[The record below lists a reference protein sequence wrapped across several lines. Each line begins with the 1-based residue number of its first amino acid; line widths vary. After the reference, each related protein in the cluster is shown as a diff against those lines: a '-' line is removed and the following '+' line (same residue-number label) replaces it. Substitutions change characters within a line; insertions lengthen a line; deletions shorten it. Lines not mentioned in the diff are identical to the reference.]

1 MAQSYRDCIPLSNH
15 VQLVNKIHTLTAIE
29 PSNEKQPVHEQ
40 VYTALC
46 ESILAGEFVPG
57 VSVTLRGIAE
67 KLGVSPMP
75 VREAIRRL
83 VAEGALDVLS
93 NRRVCIAPM
102 TQLRLQELYHA
113 RLSLEPQ
120 LALSAMENLSKMDIK
135 ELKRIDGELNESLFS
150 GDVDAYIRCNRHFH
164 FGIYERANSPV
175 LCPLVRSLWLQF
187 APLTRIVFGR
197 IGTEVI
203 QDFHAD
209 ALTALTNGD
218 RENFRIAIESDIR
231 EGMDAL
237 TEHLRRE

>member
-1 MAQSYRDCIPLSNH
+1 M
-15 VQLVNKIHTLTAIE
+15 NKIRSLATTE
-29 PSNEKQPVHEQ
+29 SGNEKQPVHEQ
-40 VYTALC
+40 VYSALC
-46 ESILAGEFVPG
+46 DSILAGEFVPG
-57 VSVTLRGIAE
+57 VSITLRGLAE

-83 VAEGALDVLS
+83 VAEGALHVLQ

-102 TQLRLQELYHA
+102 TLTRLQELYHA

-120 LALSAMENLSKMDIK
+120 LALSAMDHLSKKDIRG
-135 ELKRIDGELNESLFS
+135 LQQIDDEINQSLFS
-150 GDVDAYIRCNRHFH
+150 GDVDTYIRCNRHFH

-197 IGTEVI
+197 IGTELI

-209 ALTALTNGD
+209 AIKALNDGD
-218 RENFRIAIESDIR
+218 RENFRRAIVSDIR

-237 TEHLRRE
+237 SEHLQREN

>member
-1 MAQSYRDCIPLSNH
+1 M
-15 VQLVNKIHTLTAIE
+15 NKIRSLATTESAR
-29 PSNEKQPVHEQ
+29 EKQPVHEQ
-40 VYTALC
+40 VYSALC
-46 ESILAGEFVPG
+46 DSILAGEFVPG

-83 VAEGALDVLS
+83 VAEGALDVLE
-93 NRRVCIAPM
+93 NRRVCVAPM
-102 TQLRLQELYHA
+102 TLIRLKELYLA

-120 LALSAMENLSKMDIK
+120 LALSAMDNLSKKDIQG
-135 ELKRIDGELNESLFS
+135 LRRIDDELNQSLFS
-150 GDVDAYIRCNRHFH
+150 GDVDTYIRCNRRFH

-197 IGTEVI
+197 IGTELI

-209 ALTALTNGD
+209 ALKALNEGD
-218 RENFRIAIESDIR
+218 RENFRHAIESDIR

-237 TEHLRRE
+237 SEHLQREN